1 VARFV
6 PLLDRVLVQ
15 KFKQEAVTSSGIY
28 LPDAAKQQIN
38 QAKVIATG
46 LGRNTKDGKKI
57 EVSVKPGDT
66 VVIPEYGGMQLKFDN
81 EEYHVF
87 RDDDIVGIVK
97 DA

>member
-1 VARFV
+1 M
-6 PLLDRVLVQ
+6 
-15 KFKQEAVTSSGIY
+15 G
-28 LPDAAKQQIN
+28 
-38 QAKVIATG
+38 
-46 LGRNTKDGKKI
+46 KDGKKI